1 MTLTNEH
8 LKKIYPNSTE
18 GNRLKYLNY
27 IIYYATIY
35 DINTVERMSAFL
47 AQIGHESGQLSVV
60 EENLNYSAERLFAV
74 FPKYFKTMD
83 IAKEYAR
90 KPQKIANKVYADR
103 GGNGKESSGDGWK
116 YRGRGLL
123 QVTLKDNYKLFDEW
137 VTDVP
142 MGCDFVDSPELLTE
156 PQYAV
161 LSAFWYWDVNK
172 LNRYCTL
179 MEEDFRKLTKAI
191 NGGYNGYADRVNIW
205 KRALNVLTQ

>member
-35 DINTVERMSAFL
+35 DINTIERMAAFL

-60 EENLNYSAERLFAV
+60 EESLNYSAERLFAV
-74 FPKYFKTMD
+74 FPKYFKTLD

-161 LSAFWYWDVNK
+161 LSAFWYWDKHNLNK
-172 LNRYCTL
+172 YADLS
-179 MEEDFRKLTKAI
+179 EDNFKKITKII
-191 NGGYNGYADRVNIW
+191 NGGLNGYADRFNIW
-205 KRALNVLTQ
+205 KRAREVLK